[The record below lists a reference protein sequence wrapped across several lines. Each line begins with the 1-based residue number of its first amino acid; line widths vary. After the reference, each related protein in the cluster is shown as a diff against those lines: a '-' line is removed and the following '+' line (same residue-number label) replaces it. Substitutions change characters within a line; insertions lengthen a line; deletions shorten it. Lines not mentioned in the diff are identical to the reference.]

1 MYFFT
6 SNQTQ
11 SLQNL
16 FLQPQK
22 HVFKGCADKTRFPAL
37 RVLHYNLN
45 LLLSASLLFTV
56 IHSYTQPFVHYSP
69 LNTGTQRLTDGCSP
83 LTFCKA
89 LFCGAVGVFTSGMEL
104 QAALDP
110 AGDLLPGVPAVL
122 QKHTITVNC
131 AAPTCGLQAT
141 APYITSV
148 RHSLT
153 NSAQNCKAQWLLY
166 VPQVLRF
173 VYTVYLCVFY
183 KPQTMTVIFSPYTK
197 ITRFL

>member
-1 MYFFT
+1 MHPYT
-6 SNQTQ
+6 K
-11 SLQNL
+11 SLPLYTHSFLYLALCAL
-16 FLQPQK
+16 F
-22 HVFKGCADKTRFPAL
+22 
-37 RVLHYNLN
+37 
-45 LLLSASLLFTV
+45 SAK
-56 IHSYTQPFVHYSP
+56 
-69 LNTGTQRLTDGCSP
+69 QRLTDGCSP

-122 QKHTITVNC
+122 QKHSITVNC

-166 VPQVLRF
+166 IPQVLRF

-183 KPQTMTVIFSPYTK
+183 KQQTMTVIFSPYTK